1 MRFQNE
7 AQSTARLDH
16 QNIARVYYVGEDHGL
31 QYIVFEFIEGVNVR
45 DLVAAKG
52 PLPLAEAI
60 SYTLQTAEALAHAA
74 QRNVVHRDIKP
85 SNLLITPE
93 GQVKLIDMGLARLRE
108 AGPAADLT
116 ASGITLGTFDYIS
129 PEQARDPRNADV
141 RSDLYS
147 LGCTFFF
154 MLTGRPP
161 FPDGTVLQ
169 KLLQHQGDQPPDVRQ
184 FRPDLPDGVG
194 RVLRRTL
201 AKDPRHR
208 YAEPGELVDDL
219 LLLAREAGIQPLRL
233 AGRAAPSARRPSA
246 GVVRRHL
253 PWAAP
258 LAALLLIVA
267 LMDVFWSRSSGPE
280 APMPASPLAEPGDEA
295 ATLHARKTND
305 AGLIRP
311 APSKDA
317 AEHDGRRLAALAPG
331 GQSLRA
337 RQAGS
342 GQSPRQSRFGTI
354 SALAREH

>member
-1 MRFQNE
+1 MPRS
-7 AQSTARLDH
+7 AS
-16 QNIARVYYVGEDHGL
+16 
-31 QYIVFEFIEGVNVR
+31 
-45 DLVAAKG
+45 
-52 PLPLAEAI
+52 
-60 SYTLQTAEALAHAA
+60 
-74 QRNVVHRDIKP
+74 VVHRDIKP

-108 AGPAADLT
+108 TGPAAADLT

-184 FRPDLPDGVG
+184 FRPDLPDGVT
-194 RVLRRTL
+194 RVLRRAL

-208 YAEPGELVDDL
+208 YAEPGEMVDDL
-219 LLLAREAGIQPLRL
+219 LLLAQEAGIRLLRL
-233 AGRAAPSARRPSA
+233 AGREARSARQLS
-246 GVVRRHL
+246 GGIVRRHL

-267 LMDVFWSRSSGPE
+267 LLDVFGSRPSSQE
-280 APMPASPLAEPGDEA
+280 APMPASPLAELGDVA
-295 ATLHARKTND
+295 AAARRRKAND
-305 AGLIRP
+305 AGLASP
-311 APSKDA
+311 APAKDA
-317 AEHDGRRLAALAPG
+317 AGHRADAAALAPG
-331 GQSLRA
+331 GQPLRA
-337 RQAGS
+337 RQADS
-342 GQSPRQSRFGTI
+342 GQPPRQP
-354 SALAREH
+354 